1 MMIDYFVDLH
11 IHIGRAK
18 GLPVKI
24 TGARNLTFKNIIE
37 ESTLRKGLEIIG
49 IVDCA
54 SPLVLEEIEYQM
66 ANRELYEHSDG
77 GLIYKNNTTIILG
90 SEIETVEENGKR
102 AHSICYFPYLEQIK
116 QFSKEMK
123 RHIKNINLSSQ
134 SCHMNV
140 KELYSIVADIGG
152 ILIPAHVFTPHKSFY
167 GSVSNRLGKV
177 FTEKIYPQIIAIEL
191 GLSADSD
198 FASRIYELRN
208 KAFLSNSDAH
218 SLPKIGR
225 EYNIL
230 TLKSP
235 TFKEVVLA
243 LKSEDGRRVKANYG
257 LDPRL
262 GKYHRTRCLK
272 CNYMAKELPPILKC
286 PICNSRDIVTGVLD
300 RITVIQD
307 SELGLNERT
316 ERYYYQIPL
325 EFIPKVGPKTINLL
339 LENFGTE
346 MNILHKTTKKELE
359 LVVGSKI
366 ANNIIAARNGKFNIA
381 PGGGGIYGKLK
392 LI

>member
-1 MMIDYFVDLH
+1 MLKDYFVDLH

-18 GLPVKI
+18 ELPVKI

-37 ESTLRKGLEIIG
+37 ESTLRKGLDIIG

-54 SPLVLEEIEYQM
+54 SPLVLDEIEHM
-66 ANRELYEHSDG
+66 IANGELFEHSNG
-77 GLIYKNNTTIILG
+77 GLVYKNNITIILG
-90 SEIETVEENGKR
+90 SEIETVEENKKR
-102 AHSICYFPYLEQIK
+102 AHSICYFPYLAKIK

-123 RHIKNINLSSQ
+123 KHIKNINLSSQ

-167 GSVSNRLGKV
+167 GSVSDRLSKV
-177 FTEKIYPQIIAIEL
+177 FTQKIFPQIKAIEL

-198 FASRIYELRN
+198 FASRIHELEN

-225 EYNIL
+225 EYNVL
-230 TLKSP
+230 SLKSP
-235 TFKEVVLA
+235 TFEEIVFA
-243 LKSEDGRRVKANYG
+243 LQGKNGRGIKANYG

-262 GKYHRTRCLK
+262 GKYHRTRCLR
-272 CNYMAKELPPILKC
+272 CNYMAEESPPILKC
-286 PICNSRDIVTGVLD
+286 PKCDSRDIVIGVLD
-300 RITVIQD
+300 RVTIIQD
-307 SELGLNERT
+307 RKTGLSERIEK
-316 ERYYYQIPL
+316 YFYQIPL
-325 EFIPKVGPKTINLL
+325 EFIPKVGPKTIALL

-346 MNILHKTTKKELE
+346 MNILHKITKGELE
-359 LVVGSKI
+359 SVVGEKL
-366 ANNIIAARNGKFNIA
+366 ANNIIAAREGKLNISS
-381 PGGGGIYGKLK
+381 GGGGIYGK
-392 LI
+392 ISN